1 MKVEIFKSISELF
14 YSRHKKTSLLIMSL
28 ASLSSIIFIAALISC
43 GSDSGS
49 SSGNPI
55 ISFVDV
61 YDGETYSKDD
71 DINPAT
77 AMVDIPL
84 KIRGINV
91 GDNYRIEIF
100 VNAIITV
107 DGSEI
112 PGFEH
117 YTNTM
122 SDNSVIHIVSLFPN
136 ANSIKAFLLEGD
148 STNEIASAEIT
159 LNSSCPLLRSS
170 SGIEALISEEQFNQI
185 TADAR
190 NNPACVE
197 ANAEALGLPME
208 NGKPMINGKWYY
220 TYENFRD
227 AMKAIT
233 QFAGEGDENTRKLE
247 IAAFFANVAQE
258 TGSGQTYGAGC
269 FIQEGSGS
277 AEHSC
282 NFDGCNNDAE
292 VPCYAPDPQEEWNK
306 VCGGDGVGYPGR
318 GPHQLTYKYN
328 YEAYGKDVEKGDM
341 YVKNPDLLTQDPL
354 IGISGSLW
362 FWNRTTPG
370 WGGRMNPPEK
380 PSAHDVMTHKWKP
393 TENDIKGNR
402 TIEGP
407 NRDFGVVINIINGG
421 VECGPNA
428 GSKEKAQNRVNY
440 YRAYA
445 KILGAEIPAM
455 QTDEDL
461 NCANQANFGVCPSV
475 SGYECCYVP
484 YSQQNP
490 CKCHAVDEQGE
501 CVPE

>member
-1 MKVEIFKSISELF
+1 MKIEGFKSIRERF
-14 YSRHKKTSLLIMSL
+14 YSRTKKTSGFIMSL
-28 ASLSSIIFIAALISC
+28 VSLTLVIFIAAFISC
-43 GSDSGS
+43 SSDSGS
-49 SSGNPI
+49 SNPT

-61 YDGETYSKDD
+61 YDGETFSKDD
-71 DINPAT
+71 DVNPTT
-77 AMVDIPL
+77 AMVDIP
-84 KIRGINV
+84 IRIKGTNI

-100 VNAIITV
+100 VNATITV
-107 DGSEI
+107 DGLEI

-117 YTNTM
+117 YSNIM
-122 SDNSVIHIVSLFPN
+122 SDNSVIHIVALFPN

-170 SGIEALISEEQFNQI
+170 SGIESLISEQQFNQI

-220 TYENFRD
+220 TYEYFRD

-269 FIQEGSGS
+269 FIQEGAGS
-277 AEHSC
+277 AQHSC
-282 NFDGCNNDAE
+282 NFDGCNNDKE
-292 VPCYAPDPQEEWNK
+292 VQCVPDPDPEKPNNTL
-306 VCGGDGVGYPGR
+306 CGGDGVGYPGR

-328 YEAYGKDVEKGDM
+328 YQAYGEGMDEGDK
-341 YVKNPDLLTQDPL
+341 YVKNPDLLTQEPL
-354 IGISGSLW
+354 TGISGSLW

-393 TENDIKGNR
+393 SENDIKGNR
-402 TIEGP
+402 TIEDP

-428 GSKEKAQNRVNY
+428 GSKEKAQSRVNY

-445 KILGAEIPAM
+445 EILGAEIPAT
-455 QTDEDL
+455 QTDKDL
-461 NCANQANFGVCPSV
+461 NCANQANFGVCPSP
-475 SGYECCYVP
+475 SEFECCYIP
-484 YSQQNP
+484 YNQQNP
-490 CKCHAVDEQGE
+490 CKCHAVDEQGQ